1 MIAILKRE
9 IKSFFVTPIFYVF
22 ITMFLILSA
31 IFFWNSGI
39 IQQQIADITGFFQ
52 LMPLA
57 LMFLIPVL
65 TMRCIA
71 DEKKSKTDQL
81 LFTAPVN
88 TWKIVLGKYFAAVF
102 VFVIT
107 MLSTIVYPIILYVFG
122 NPATAPIVSHY
133 IGYILYGATLIAIG
147 IYISSL
153 TENQFIAAVVSFGIF
168 FVLNF
173 LEIVGVLS
181 GSIRVA
187 NFIGFISLQRRFEY
201 FHISVLNLS
210 SIVYF
215 LLIATL
221 FVFLTIQRL
230 NRKRVG

>member
-1 MIAILKRE
+1 
-9 IKSFFVTPIFYVF
+9 
-22 ITMFLILSA
+22 MFLILSA
-31 IFFWNSGI
+31 LFFRISGI
-39 IQQQIADITGFFQ
+39 IQHQVADISGFFQ
-52 LMPLA
+52 WMPLA
-57 LMFLIPVL
+57 LTFLIPVL
-65 TMRCIA
+65 TMRCLA

-81 LFTAPVN
+81 LFTSPVN
-88 TWKIVLGKYFAAVF
+88 TWEIVLGKYFAAVF

-133 IGYILYGATLIAIG
+133 IGYILYGAALIAIG
-147 IYISSL
+147 IYVSSL

-168 FVLNF
+168 FVLYF

-181 GSIRVA
+181 GSIRFA

-215 LLIATL
+215 LLIAAL

-230 NRKRVG
+230 NRKRVV